1 MASERTFS
9 TSDLRSAAQDSK
21 RSATRKHKWQL
32 GSVQRVGGAP
42 NHPRPSHP
50 SETYFN
56 ARRRDAKGAVAS
68 LAHGTKI
75 ARKHDIRESTANAVS
90 DDSSSNSSS
99 DHDDSHKASSSPP
112 SETEIMYSFDAARG
126 PSRGSEILNVAL
138 AKAVEKF
145 EERETAK
152 LVKNEYDVIDSEG
165 ESVGLSSTGKRGKGK
180 GKALSVPL
188 VDEDEDYE
196 FV

>member
-1 MASERTFS
+1 
-9 TSDLRSAAQDSK
+9 
-21 RSATRKHKWQL
+21 
-32 GSVQRVGGAP
+32 
-42 NHPRPSHP
+42 
-50 SETYFN
+50 
-56 ARRRDAKGAVAS
+56 
-68 LAHGTKI
+68 
-75 ARKHDIRESTANAVS
+75 
-90 DDSSSNSSS
+90 
-99 DHDDSHKASSSPP
+99 
-112 SETEIMYSFDAARG
+112 MYSFDAARG

-180 GKALSVPL
+180 GKALRVAVSL